1 MFLPGDAREI
11 EGSLRSRVQD
21 ALTLLDAAESLADL
35 KISGYDLHPLK
46 GEWKG
51 FWSMKASGNW
61 RIVFRFDDGQACE
74 VDLVDYH

>member
-1 MFLPGDAREI
+1 MFLTGDAREI
-11 EGSLRSRVQD
+11 EGALRSRVQD

-35 KISGYDLHPLK
+35 KIGGYDLHALR

-51 FWSMKASGNW
+51 FWSIKASGNW
-61 RIVFRFDDGQACE
+61 RVVFRFDGGQACE